1 MKGCGGPFCNCGL
14 GYLLP
19 RYGQM
24 VLGRRVKIGLSTI
37 HPKSACAQTKVCLLK
52 FWSHAHGRR
61 NYYERVMA
69 DRCNITTTKGNMP
82 TVSQKTRNTEWNK
95 GRSNAAI

>member
-1 MKGCGGPFCNCGL
+1 
-14 GYLLP
+14 
-19 RYGQM
+19 
-24 VLGRRVKIGLSTI
+24 
-37 HPKSACAQTKVCLLK
+37 
-52 FWSHAHGRR
+52 
-61 NYYERVMA
+61 MA